1 MGSYLLIINPVAGKL
16 RARSLLMDII
26 EAYSSADLNLNVRLS
41 QYRGHARAIARAA
54 RASEYERVVCVGG
67 DGTLN
72 EVITGLLESG
82 ESIPLGYIPLGST
95 NDFAASIGLNRDVAA
110 AARATIEGMPCLLD
124 VGSFDKDR
132 KFAYI
137 ASFGMLTAASYTAPQ
152 STKNILGHFAYI
164 LEGIK
169 DIVSIKSYHMKVT
182 ADGQEYED
190 DFIFGAVAN
199 STSIAGIVK
208 LDQNLVNMSDGL
220 FEVILIRKIRNPAE
234 LNQVLVSL
242 LNSNFDNRMFLFL
255 HASRVE
261 IVTDEPSLSWSL
273 DGEEAI
279 SGSEILI
286 EDLHSVITLI
296 K

>member
-26 EAYSSADLNLNVRLS
+26 EAYSAVNLNVNVRLS
-41 QYRGHARAIARAA
+41 QYRGHAREIARDARAA
-54 RASEYERVVCVGG
+54 DYDRVVCVGG

-72 EVITGLLESG
+72 EVITGLIESG
-82 ESIPLGYIPLGST
+82 ERIPLGYIPLGST

-110 AARATIEGMPCLLD
+110 AARATIEGVPVSLD
-124 VGSFDKDR
+124 VGSFDGER

-137 ASFGMLTAASYTAPQ
+137 ASFGMLTAASYSAPQ
-152 STKNILGHFAYI
+152 ATKNVLGHFAYI
-164 LEGIK
+164 LEGLK
-169 DIVSIKSYHMKVT
+169 DIVNIKSYHMKIT

-234 LNQVLVSL
+234 LNQVLISL
-242 LNSNFDNRMFLFL
+242 LNSNFENRMFLFL
-255 HASRVE
+255 HASQVKV
-261 IVTDEPSLSWSL
+261 VTDEPGLSWSL
-273 DGEEAI
+273 DGEEAV
-279 SGSEILI
+279 SGPEVLI
-286 EDLHSVITLI
+286 EDLHEAVTLI

>member
-26 EAYSSADLNLNVRLS
+26 EAYSEVNLNLNVRLS
-41 QYRGHARAIARAA
+41 QYRGHAREIARDARAA
-54 RASEYERVVCVGG
+54 DYDRIVCVGG

-72 EVITGLLESG
+72 EVITGLIESG
-82 ESIPLGYIPLGST
+82 ERIPLGYIPLGST

-110 AARATIEGMPCLLD
+110 AARATIEGVPISLD
-124 VGSFDKDR
+124 VGSFDGER

-137 ASFGMLTAASYTAPQ
+137 ASFGMLTAASYSAPQ
-152 STKNILGHFAYI
+152 ATKNVLGHFAYI
-164 LEGIK
+164 LEGLK
-169 DIVSIKSYHMKVT
+169 DIVNIKSYHMKIT

-190 DFIFGAVAN
+190 EFIFGAVAN

-242 LNSNFDNRMFLFL
+242 LNSNFENRMFLFL
-255 HASRVE
+255 HASQVKV
-261 IVTDEPSLSWSL
+261 VTDEPGLSWSL
-273 DGEEAI
+273 DGEEAV
-279 SGSEILI
+279 SGSEVLI
-286 EDLHSVITLI
+286 EDLHEAVTLV

>member
-26 EAYSSADLNLNVRLS
+26 EAYSAVNLNVNVRLS
-41 QYRGHARAIARAA
+41 QYRGHAREIARDARAA
-54 RASEYERVVCVGG
+54 DYDRVVCVGG

-72 EVITGLLESG
+72 EVIAGLIESG
-82 ESIPLGYIPLGST
+82 ERIPLGYIPLGST

-110 AARATIEGMPCLLD
+110 AARATIEGVPISLD
-124 VGSFDKDR
+124 VGSFDGER

-137 ASFGMLTAASYTAPQ
+137 ASFGMLTAASYSAPQ
-152 STKNILGHFAYI
+152 ATKNVLGHFAYI
-164 LEGIK
+164 LEGLK
-169 DIVSIKSYHMKVT
+169 DIVNIKSYRMKIT

-190 DFIFGAVAN
+190 EFIFGAVAN

-242 LNSNFDNRMFLFL
+242 LNSNFENRMFLFL
-255 HASRVE
+255 HASQVKV
-261 IVTDEPSLSWSL
+261 VTDEPGLSWSL
-273 DGEEAI
+273 DGEEAV
-279 SGSEILI
+279 SGPEVLI
-286 EDLHSVITLI
+286 EDLHEAVTLI